1 MVQLKNQDP
10 TNPMDSSE
18 FLAQQAQFTQISEL
32 QKLNKN
38 MTTSTVFSQASS
50 VIGREVIAADPNTEE
65 GYVQGVVDCASIDS
79 KGNVMYLINGNLQTN
94 IQNVGLYYVICIFI
108 SYIFGSLFI
117 TLYTTIY
124 RSYLI
129 AFLVEKNVRDRV
141 SGSTKPTGKKINE
154 FI

>member
-1 MVQLKNQDP
+1 
-10 TNPMDSSE
+10 
-18 FLAQQAQFTQISEL
+18 
-32 QKLNKN
+32 
-38 MTTSTVFSQASS
+38 
-50 VIGREVIAADPNTEE
+50 
-65 GYVQGVVDCASIDS
+65 
-79 KGNVMYLINGNLQTN
+79 MYLINGNLQTN
-94 IQNVGLYYVICIFI
+94 IQNVGLYYVICIFV

-154 FI
+154 CI